1 MSYQVLARKWRP
13 QTFHE
18 LVGQSH
24 VKQALV
30 NALTQNRLHHA
41 YLFTGTRGVGKTTI
55 ARIFAKSLNC
65 DEGISANPCGQ
76 CSSCLDIEAGRYIDL
91 LEIDAA
97 SRTKVEDTR
106 EILDNVQ
113 YAPTRGRY
121 KVYLIDEVHML
132 SKHSFNALLKTLEE
146 PPEHVKFLLATTDPQ
161 KLPVT
166 ILSRCLQFN
175 LNALSQ
181 SDIKTQLE
189 HVLTQEQL
197 NYDNDAL
204 SIIAKAADG
213 SMRDALSL
221 TDQAI
226 AQTNG
231 DINNQAV
238 QTMLGLMDTH
248 YSQSLL
254 AALLA
259 QDGVALMSEVAN
271 VASRNPNYIALLDDL
286 IALTHL
292 TQLSQLVPE
301 AAALDETN
309 ADYIAHV
316 AQHTNPQQIQVYYQ
330 LLLNGKKDLQWA
342 PEPRLGFEMIM
353 LRLLAFESAGTQS
366 QQSEPV
372 SGAKP
377 VQSNAGRADALRD
390 ILNKNKS
397 AKKNSEEQPIQQ
409 LEQRSTQN
417 PIQKSSPVEEK
428 HTEQLSA
435 IEDNKKSVESNTQA
449 NNHEF
454 ESEVKNSPVTL
465 MQSGDSQ
472 HTANDNER
480 QVNKVTDEQAQRESE
495 DEAYMQHS
503 DVEQTLVAQFD
514 DVMSSAVDQGFNSV
528 NHSHNNAE
536 NNSEPSTPVIQQ
548 DQDSAANASIVEREA
563 QAQSAIARILRDRNI
578 SGAGT
583 LSSANKRDT
592 QSTNSNTS
600 TNKSNPVVSDTN
612 TGNRHTN
619 VNKVPSEN
627 STAATTFDNSN
638 ALANNNTGADG
649 FNASSN
655 GTKLDNTHIA
665 PSHSDNPPPWATDI
679 TGESEKKPELPLT
692 GSHTQTQEPIQQRP
706 ERKIDFR
713 EKHQTITE
721 NLAPEL
727 LEQIN
732 PQKVPEVAPQEPS
745 IPTPDDFQSPISE
758 IRFAHQQDE
767 WAYLIKRMGLGGRMR
782 QFALHSIF
790 TKQGNNLHIDVDE
803 SQKHLDT
810 PVLRQKLDAA
820 LSSIYEHN
828 VSLSINFAKGVIDSP
843 YLIQQK
849 IDVGRHQQAIDV
861 ITSDSNIVQFQQI
874 FSAEIDENSI
884 QAL

>member
-65 DEGISANPCGQ
+65 DKGISAEPCGQ
-76 CSSCLDIEAGRYIDL
+76 CSSCTDIEAGRYIDL

-113 YAPTRGRY
+113 YAPTRGRF

-181 SDIKTQLE
+181 SEIHDQLA
-189 HVLTQEQL
+189 HVLNQEQL
-197 NYDNDAL
+197 SFDDKSL
-204 SIIAKAADG
+204 SILAKAADG

-231 DINNQAV
+231 NINHQAV

-248 YSQSLL
+248 YSQTML
-254 AALLA
+254 AAVLCQDGDALLA
-259 QDGVALMSEVAN
+259 EVKA
-271 VASRNPNYIALLDDL
+271 VVSRNPNFVALLDDL

-292 TQLSQLVPE
+292 IQLVQLVPS

-309 ADYIAHV
+309 RDFIEQV
-316 AQHTNPQQIQVYYQ
+316 AQTTDAQQMQVYYQ

-342 PEPRLGFEMIM
+342 PDAKLGFEMIM
-353 LRLLAFESAGTQS
+353 LRLLAFQPTQFAQS
-366 QQSEPV
+366 QTPTNSQQQVKP
-372 SGAKP
+372 SGA
-377 VQSNAGRADALRD
+377 GALRD
-390 ILNKNKS
+390 ILKKS
-397 AKKNSEEQPIQQ
+397 SAQREQAASEQTSTAVNQAPLQPQPIKAEPTVTQSAAPQIDLKPEQKVDNTAEQSQQPIQSFDTSGSSDKQ
-409 LEQRSTQN
+409 SAASLYQQNSTDTPDMPATEYYDDYDAQMD
-417 PIQKSSPVEEK
+417 SS
-428 HTEQLSA
+428 LA
-435 IEDNKKSVESNTQA
+435 
-449 NNHEF
+449 
-454 ESEVKNSPVTL
+454 
-465 MQSGDSQ
+465 
-472 HTANDNER
+472 
-480 QVNKVTDEQAQRESE
+480 AQ
-495 DEAYMQHS
+495 Y
-503 DVEQTLVAQFD
+503 D
-514 DVMSSAVDQGFNSV
+514 DVMSSAYDQGFIANEPDV
-528 NHSHNNAE
+528 QPLPQAE
-536 NNSEPSTPVIQQ
+536 QTAPVQLQQ
-548 DQDSAANASIVEREA
+548 QQSL
-563 QAQSAIARILRDRNI
+563 AQSAIARILKDRNI
-578 SGAGT
+578 SGAGR
-583 LSSANKRDT
+583 LSGAASQTDIKPEPAESTVHEPTQHGSA
-592 QSTNSNTS
+592 STNFQSQQQTVAADV
-600 TNKSNPVVSDTN
+600 K
-612 TGNRHTN
+612 
-619 VNKVPSEN
+619 KPS
-627 STAATTFDNSN
+627 
-638 ALANNNTGADG
+638 
-649 FNASSN
+649 
-655 GTKLDNTHIA
+655 
-665 PSHSDNPPPWATDI
+665 PQP
-679 TGESEKKPELPLT
+679 TGESSHKVKKV
-692 GSHTQTQEPIQQRP
+692 
-706 ERKIDFR
+706 DFKA
-713 EKHQTITE
+713 KHQTITE

-732 PQKVPEVAPQEPS
+732 PQKAPEPVAEEPS
-745 IPTPDDFQSPISE
+745 IPVPDDFESPISS
-758 IRFAHQQDE
+758 IKFAHEQDE

-790 TKQGNNLHIDVDE
+790 TKNDRQLHIEVDS
-803 SQKHLDT
+803 SQRHLDSA
-810 PVLRQKLDAA
+810 VLRQKLNAA
-820 LSSIYEHN
+820 LSEIYGHN
-828 VSLSINFAKGVIDSP
+828 VELNIDFADGVIDSP

-849 IDVGRHQQAIDV
+849 IDAGRHQQAIDV
-861 ITSDSNIVQFQQI
+861 INSDENIVQFQQL
-874 FSAEIDENSI
+874 FSAIIDENSI

>member
-65 DEGISANPCGQ
+65 DKGISAEPCGQ
-76 CSSCLDIEAGRYIDL
+76 CSSCTDIEAGRYIDL

-181 SDIKTQLE
+181 SEIHDQLA
-189 HVLTQEQL
+189 HVLNQEQL
-197 NYDNDAL
+197 SFDDKSL
-204 SIIAKAADG
+204 SILAKAADG

-231 DINNQAV
+231 NINHQAV

-248 YSQSLL
+248 YSQTML
-254 AALLA
+254 AAVLCQDGDALLA
-259 QDGVALMSEVAN
+259 EVKA
-271 VASRNPNYIALLDDL
+271 VVSRNPNFVALLDDL

-292 TQLSQLVPE
+292 IQLVQLVPS

-309 ADYIAHV
+309 RDFIEQV
-316 AQHTNPQQIQVYYQ
+316 AQTTDAQQMQVYYQ

-342 PEPRLGFEMIM
+342 PDAKLGFEMIM
-353 LRLLAFESAGTQS
+353 LRLLAFQPTQFAQS
-366 QQSEPV
+366 QTPTNSQQQLKP
-372 SGAKP
+372 SGA
-377 VQSNAGRADALRD
+377 GALRD
-390 ILNKNKS
+390 ILK
-397 AKKNSEEQPIQQ
+397 
-409 LEQRSTQN
+409 
-417 PIQKSSPVEEK
+417 KSS
-428 HTEQLSA
+428 
-435 IEDNKKSVESNTQA
+435 
-449 NNHEF
+449 
-454 ESEVKNSPVTL
+454 
-465 MQSGDSQ
+465 
-472 HTANDNER
+472 
-480 QVNKVTDEQAQRESE
+480 AQREQAAS
-495 DEAYMQHS
+495 
-503 DVEQTLVAQFD
+503 EQTSTAVNQASLQPQPIKAEPTVAQAAAPQIDLKPEQQVDNTAEQSQQPSQSFDTSGSSDKQSAASLYQQNSTDTPDMPATEYYDDYDAQMDSSLAAQYD
-514 DVMSSAVDQGFNSV
+514 DVMSSAYDQGFIANEPDV
-528 NHSHNNAE
+528 QPLPQAE
-536 NNSEPSTPVIQQ
+536 QTAPVQLQQ
-548 DQDSAANASIVEREA
+548 QQSL
-563 QAQSAIARILRDRNI
+563 AQSAIARILKDRNI
-578 SGAGT
+578 SGAGL
-583 LSSANKRDT
+583 LSGAASQTDIKPEPAESTVHEPTQHGSA
-592 QSTNSNTS
+592 STNFQPQQQTVAADV
-600 TNKSNPVVSDTN
+600 K
-612 TGNRHTN
+612 
-619 VNKVPSEN
+619 KPS
-627 STAATTFDNSN
+627 
-638 ALANNNTGADG
+638 
-649 FNASSN
+649 
-655 GTKLDNTHIA
+655 
-665 PSHSDNPPPWATDI
+665 PQP
-679 TGESEKKPELPLT
+679 TGESSHKVKKV
-692 GSHTQTQEPIQQRP
+692 
-706 ERKIDFR
+706 DFKA
-713 EKHQTITE
+713 KHQTITE

-732 PQKVPEVAPQEPS
+732 PQKAPEPVAEEPS
-745 IPTPDDFQSPISE
+745 IPVPDDFESPISS
-758 IRFAHQQDE
+758 IKFAHEQDE

-790 TKQGNNLHIDVDE
+790 TKNDRQLHIEVDS
-803 SQKHLDT
+803 SQRHLDSA
-810 PVLRQKLDAA
+810 VLRQKLNAA
-820 LSSIYEHN
+820 LSEIYGHN
-828 VSLSINFAKGVIDSP
+828 VELNIDFADGVIDSP

-849 IDVGRHQQAIDV
+849 IDAGRHQQAIDV
-861 ITSDSNIVQFQQI
+861 INSDENIVQFQQL
-874 FSAEIDENSI
+874 FSAIIDENSI

>member
-181 SDIKTQLE
+181 SEIKTQLE

-197 NYDNDAL
+197 SFDTDAL
-204 SIIAKAADG
+204 SIISKAADG

-259 QDGVALMSEVAN
+259 QDGAALMDEIAQ
-271 VASRNPNYIALLDDL
+271 VASRNPNYVALLDDL

-292 TQLSQLVPE
+292 TQLTQLVPE
-301 AAALDETN
+301 AAGLDEKN
-309 ADYIAHV
+309 VDYIAHV
-316 AQHTNPQQIQVYYQ
+316 AQHTSPQQIQIYYQ

-353 LRLLAFESAGTQS
+353 LRLLAFKPTDA
-366 QQSEPV
+366 QQTVHTVNEEP
-372 SGAKP
+372 APNK
-377 VQSNAGRADALRD
+377 QGRANALRD
-390 ILNKNKS
+390 ILNKNKTS
-397 AKKNSEEQPIQQ
+397 QNTVASQSSVPVNNTKPVSNTEQPKSLEIEPLPNVAAQTSNNDVVQSNNEPVQVAVEQPVQQ
-409 LEQRSTQN
+409 SENALKQQASANEQPQTNVVSD
-417 PIQKSSPVEEK
+417 
-428 HTEQLSA
+428 A
-435 IEDNKKSVESNTQA
+435 
-449 NNHEF
+449 
-454 ESEVKNSPVTL
+454 
-465 MQSGDSQ
+465 
-472 HTANDNER
+472 
-480 QVNKVTDEQAQRESE
+480 QAQRQSE
-495 DEAYMQHS
+495 DKAYMQHS
-503 DVEQTLVAQFD
+503 DAEQTLASQFD
-514 DVMSSAVDQGFNSV
+514 DIMSSAVDQGFKP
-528 NHSHNNAE
+528 APTA
-536 NNSEPSTPVIQQ
+536 NSESSPEPLTNHNASTPIAEQ
-548 DQDSAANASIVEREA
+548 EA

-578 SGAGT
+578 SGAGR
-583 LSSANKRDT
+583 LSGKSTSTSANNVAVQPSQAPAKKPEQHPRMPKAQSVHQGSADT
-592 QSTNSNTS
+592 SSSELNSPSSTGSG
-600 TNKSNPVVSDTN
+600 D
-612 TGNRHTN
+612 
-619 VNKVPSEN
+619 
-627 STAATTFDNSN
+627 
-638 ALANNNTGADG
+638 
-649 FNASSN
+649 
-655 GTKLDNTHIA
+655 I
-665 PSHSDNPPPWATDI
+665 PPWATDSE
-679 TGESEKKPELPLT
+679 GESEKKHELPVT
-692 GSHTQTQEPIQQRP
+692 GGQTQAHNHSNIKPAS
-706 ERKIDFR
+706 KIDFKA
-713 EKHQTITE
+713 KHQTITE

-732 PQKVPEVAPQEPS
+732 PQKAPEIVPEEVS
-745 IPTPDDFQSPISE
+745 IPAPDDFQSPISE

-790 TKQGNNLHIDVDE
+790 TKQGNSLHIDVDE

-810 PVLRQKLDAA
+810 PMLRQRLDAA

-849 IDVGRHQQAIDV
+849 IDAGRHQQAIDV
-861 ITSDSNIVQFQQI
+861 ITSDENIVQFQQV

>member
-65 DEGISANPCGQ
+65 DKGISAEPCGQ
-76 CSSCLDIEAGRYIDL
+76 CSSCTDIEAGRYIDL

-181 SDIKTQLE
+181 SEIHDQLA
-189 HVLTQEQL
+189 HVLNQEQL
-197 NYDNDAL
+197 SFDDKSL
-204 SIIAKAADG
+204 SILAKAADG

-231 DINNQAV
+231 NINHQAV
-238 QTMLGLMDTH
+238 QTMLGLMDTQ
-248 YSQSLL
+248 YSQTML
-254 AALLA
+254 AALLC
-259 QDGVALMSEVAN
+259 QDGDALLQEVKA
-271 VASRNPNYIALLDDL
+271 VVSRNPNFVALLDDL

-292 TQLSQLVPE
+292 IQLVQLVPN
-301 AAALDETN
+301 AAALDDTN
-309 ADYIAHV
+309 RDFIEQV
-316 AQHTNPQQIQVYYQ
+316 AQTTDAQQMQVYYQ

-342 PEPRLGFEMIM
+342 PDAKLGFEMIM
-353 LRLLAFESAGTQS
+353 LRLLAFQPTQFAQS
-366 QQSEPV
+366 QTPTNTQQQVKP
-372 SGAKP
+372 SGA
-377 VQSNAGRADALRD
+377 GALRD
-390 ILNKNKS
+390 ILKKS
-397 AKKNSEEQPIQQ
+397 TAQREQAASEQAPVAHSSQATAVPSEPQPTQAEPIQAEPNQAAKAETAHSHQPAQQVEATAEEQPDAGQQ
-409 LEQRSTQN
+409 PQQSVETAMVAEVQPAPQQQEQSHSEQV
-417 PIQKSSPVEEK
+417 PAAEYSSPEY
-428 HTEQLSA
+428 S
-435 IEDNKKSVESNTQA
+435 
-449 NNHEF
+449 
-454 ESEVKNSPVTL
+454 
-465 MQSGDSQ
+465 SQ
-472 HTANDNER
+472 DYMDDHD
-480 QVNKVTDEQAQRESE
+480 AQMDPSL
-495 DEAYMQHS
+495 A
-503 DVEQTLVAQFD
+503 AQYD
-514 DVMSSAVDQGFNSV
+514 DVMNSAYDQGFTANEAS
-528 NHSHNNAE
+528 A
-536 NNSEPSTPVIQQ
+536 PQQ
-548 DQDSAANASIVEREA
+548 QQTAPAQLQQQQS
-563 QAQSAIARILRDRNI
+563 QAQSAIARILQDRNI
-578 SGAGT
+578 SGAGR
-583 LSSANKRDT
+583 LSGAATQTNAKAEPQPDAKPKAEPPAQ
-592 QSTNSNTS
+592 QST
-600 TNKSNPVVSDTN
+600 
-612 TGNRHTN
+612 
-619 VNKVPSEN
+619 
-627 STAATTFDNSN
+627 ATTNIQSQQQ
-638 ALANNNTGADG
+638 AMAAEV
-649 FNASSN
+649 
-655 GTKLDNTHIA
+655 KKPI
-665 PSHSDNPPPWATDI
+665 PQQ
-679 TGESEKKPELPLT
+679 TGESSSKVKKV
-692 GSHTQTQEPIQQRP
+692 
-706 ERKIDFR
+706 DFR

-732 PQKVPEVAPQEPS
+732 PQKAPEPVVEEAS
-745 IPTPDDFQSPISE
+745 IPIPDDFESPISS
-758 IRFAHQQDE
+758 IKFAHEQDE

-790 TKQGNNLHIDVDE
+790 TKQNNQLHIEVDS
-803 SQKHLDT
+803 SQRHLDSA
-810 PVLRQKLDAA
+810 VLRQKLNAA
-820 LSSIYEHN
+820 LSEIYGHN
-828 VSLSINFAKGVIDSP
+828 VELSIEFADGVIDSP

-849 IDVGRHQQAIDV
+849 IDAGRHQQAIDV
-861 ITSDSNIVQFQQI
+861 INSDENIVQFQQL
-874 FSAEIDENSI
+874 FSAIIDENSI

>member
-65 DEGISANPCGQ
+65 DEGISSEPCGQ
-76 CSSCLDIEAGRYIDL
+76 CSSCKDIESGRYIDL

-181 SDIKTQLE
+181 SEILQQLE
-189 HVLTQEQL
+189 YVLGEEQL
-197 NYDNDAL
+197 SFETQAL
-204 SIIAKAADG
+204 QIIAKAADG

-231 DINNQAV
+231 NIQHQSV
-238 QTMLGLMDTH
+238 QNMLGLMDNH
-248 YSQSLL
+248 YSQHLL

-259 QDGVALMSEVAN
+259 QDGALLMTQIEQI
-271 VASRNPNYIALLDDL
+271 ASQNPQYNALLDDL
-286 IALTHL
+286 IGLTHL
-292 TQLSQLVPE
+292 IQLTQLVPD
-301 AAALDETN
+301 AAKLDEHN
-309 ADYIAHV
+309 AEFIQQV
-316 AQHTNPQQIQVYYQ
+316 AQASDSQQTQIYYQ

-353 LRLLAFESAGTQS
+353 LRLLAFEPAGMTSTQAPPS
-366 QQSEPV
+366 TTQPIQN
-372 SGAKP
+372 K
-377 VQSNAGRADALRD
+377 AGRASALRD
-390 ILNKNKS
+390 IINKNKAVQQSPSVDTNSDVQSLSRDINS
-397 AKKNSEEQPIQQ
+397 ADQMQS
-409 LEQRSTQN
+409 
-417 PIQKSSPVEEK
+417 
-428 HTEQLSA
+428 
-435 IEDNKKSVESNTQA
+435 DNKTTADNQVEQHSNNEQGVEHASAVKKVDAAEASPNT
-449 NNHEF
+449 
-454 ESEVKNSPVTL
+454 EVTHSDEHVQP
-465 MQSGDSQ
+465 QSQD
-472 HTANDNER
+472 D
-480 QVNKVTDEQAQRESE
+480 
-495 DEAYMQHS
+495 AYQQHS
-503 DVEQTLVAQFD
+503 DAEQTLASQFD
-514 DVMSSAVDQGFNSV
+514 DIMSSAVDQGFNEHTHTTHVEPDV
-528 NHSHNNAE
+528 NSQ
-536 NNSEPSTPVIQQ
+536 NSEPHTSIAQQ
-548 DQDSAANASIVEREA
+548 ES

-578 SGAGT
+578 SGAGK
-583 LSSANKRDT
+583 LSGANIKSTQTTEQPVTHAAQNSSKPEPQAPLAESQPQQAAQRQSATID
-592 QSTNSNTS
+592 
-600 TNKSNPVVSDTN
+600 
-612 TGNRHTN
+612 
-619 VNKVPSEN
+619 
-627 STAATTFDNSN
+627 A
-638 ALANNNTGADG
+638 
-649 FNASSN
+649 
-655 GTKLDNTHIA
+655 
-665 PSHSDNPPPWATDI
+665 PPWSNDDPGQTV
-679 TGESEKKPELPLT
+679 KKPALPET
-692 GSHTQTQEPIQQRP
+692 GSQTRSNNQVVT
-706 ERKIDFR
+706 KKVDFK

-732 PQKVPEVAPQEPS
+732 PQKKPEVVTQEPS
-745 IPTPDDFQSPISE
+745 IPVPDDFQSPISE

-810 PVLRQKLDAA
+810 PMLRQKLDAA

-828 VSLSINFAKGVIDSP
+828 VTLSINFAQGVIDSP

-861 ITSDSNIVQFQQI
+861 ITSDENIVQFQQL
-874 FSAEIDENSI
+874 FSAIIDENSI

>member
-65 DEGISANPCGQ
+65 DKGISAEPCGQ
-76 CSSCLDIEAGRYIDL
+76 CSSCTDIEAGRYIDL

-181 SDIKTQLE
+181 SEIHDQLA
-189 HVLTQEQL
+189 HVLNQEQL
-197 NYDNDAL
+197 SFDDKSL
-204 SIIAKAADG
+204 SILAKAADG

-231 DINNQAV
+231 NINHQAV
-238 QTMLGLMDTH
+238 QTMLGLMDTQ
-248 YSQSLL
+248 YSQTML
-254 AALLA
+254 AALLC
-259 QDGVALMSEVAN
+259 QDGDALLQEVKA
-271 VASRNPNYIALLDDL
+271 VVSRNPNYVALLDDL

-292 TQLSQLVPE
+292 IQLVQLVPS
-301 AAALDETN
+301 AAALDDTN
-309 ADYIAHV
+309 RDFIEQV
-316 AQHTNPQQIQVYYQ
+316 AQTTDAQQMQVYYQ

-342 PEPRLGFEMIM
+342 PDAKLGFEMIM
-353 LRLLAFESAGTQS
+353 LRLLAFQPTQFAQS
-366 QQSEPV
+366 QTPTNTQQQVKP
-372 SGAKP
+372 SGA
-377 VQSNAGRADALRD
+377 GALRD
-390 ILNKNKS
+390 IL
-397 AKKNSEEQPIQQ
+397 
-409 LEQRSTQN
+409 
-417 PIQKSSPVEEK
+417 
-428 HTEQLSA
+428 
-435 IEDNKKSVESNTQA
+435 KKST
-449 NNHEF
+449 
-454 ESEVKNSPVTL
+454 
-465 MQSGDSQ
+465 
-472 HTANDNER
+472 
-480 QVNKVTDEQAQRESE
+480 AQREQAASE
-495 DEAYMQHS
+495 QAPVAHSSAQTTAVPSEPQPTQAEPIQAEPNQAAKAETAHSHEPAQQVEATA
-503 DVEQTLVAQFD
+503 VEQPDAGQQPQQSVETAMVAEVQPAPQQQEQSHSEQVPAAEYSSPEYSSQDYMDDNDAQMDSSLAAQYD
-514 DVMSSAVDQGFNSV
+514 DVMNSAYDQGFTANEAS
-528 NHSHNNAE
+528 A
-536 NNSEPSTPVIQQ
+536 PQQ
-548 DQDSAANASIVEREA
+548 QQTAPAQLQQQQS
-563 QAQSAIARILRDRNI
+563 QAQSAIARILQDRNI
-578 SGAGT
+578 SGAGR
-583 LSSANKRDT
+583 LSGAATQTNAKAEPQPEAKPKAEPPAQ
-592 QSTNSNTS
+592 QST
-600 TNKSNPVVSDTN
+600 
-612 TGNRHTN
+612 
-619 VNKVPSEN
+619 
-627 STAATTFDNSN
+627 ATTNIQPQQQ
-638 ALANNNTGADG
+638 AMAAEV
-649 FNASSN
+649 
-655 GTKLDNTHIA
+655 KKPI
-665 PSHSDNPPPWATDI
+665 PQQ
-679 TGESEKKPELPLT
+679 TGESSSKVKKV
-692 GSHTQTQEPIQQRP
+692 
-706 ERKIDFR
+706 DFR

-732 PQKVPEVAPQEPS
+732 PQKAPEPVVEEAS
-745 IPTPDDFQSPISE
+745 IPIPDDFESPISS
-758 IRFAHQQDE
+758 IKFAHEQDE

-790 TKQGNNLHIDVDE
+790 TKQNNQLHIEVDS
-803 SQKHLDT
+803 SQRHLDSA
-810 PVLRQKLDAA
+810 VLRQKLNAA
-820 LSSIYEHN
+820 LSEIYGHN
-828 VSLSINFAKGVIDSP
+828 VELSIEFADGVIDSP

-849 IDVGRHQQAIDV
+849 IDAGRHQQAIDV
-861 ITSDSNIVQFQQI
+861 INNDENIVQFQQL
-874 FSAEIDENSI
+874 FSAIIDENSI

>member
-65 DEGISANPCGQ
+65 DKGISAEPCGQ
-76 CSSCLDIEAGRYIDL
+76 CSSCTDIEAGRYIDL

-181 SDIKTQLE
+181 SEIHDQLA
-189 HVLTQEQL
+189 HVLNQEQL
-197 NYDNDAL
+197 SFDDKSL
-204 SIIAKAADG
+204 SILAKAADG

-231 DINNQAV
+231 NINHQAV

-248 YSQSLL
+248 YSQTML
-254 AALLA
+254 AAVLCQDGDALLA
-259 QDGVALMSEVAN
+259 EVKA
-271 VASRNPNYIALLDDL
+271 VVSRNPNFVALLDDL

-292 TQLSQLVPE
+292 IQLVQLVPS

-309 ADYIAHV
+309 RDFIEQV
-316 AQHTNPQQIQVYYQ
+316 AQTTDAQQMQVYYQ

-342 PEPRLGFEMIM
+342 PDAKLGFEMIM
-353 LRLLAFESAGTQS
+353 LRLLAFQPTQFAQS
-366 QQSEPV
+366 QTPTNSQQQVKP
-372 SGAKP
+372 SGA
-377 VQSNAGRADALRD
+377 GALRD
-390 ILNKNKS
+390 ILK
-397 AKKNSEEQPIQQ
+397 
-409 LEQRSTQN
+409 
-417 PIQKSSPVEEK
+417 KSS
-428 HTEQLSA
+428 
-435 IEDNKKSVESNTQA
+435 
-449 NNHEF
+449 
-454 ESEVKNSPVTL
+454 
-465 MQSGDSQ
+465 
-472 HTANDNER
+472 
-480 QVNKVTDEQAQRESE
+480 AQREQAAS
-495 DEAYMQHS
+495 
-503 DVEQTLVAQFD
+503 EQTSTAVNQAPLQPQPIKAEPTVTQSAAPQIDLKPEQKVDNTAEQSQQPSQSFDTTGSFDKQSAASLYQQNSTDTPDMPATEYYDDYDAQMDSSLAAQYD
-514 DVMSSAVDQGFNSV
+514 DVMSSAYDQGFIANEPDV
-528 NHSHNNAE
+528 QPLPQAE
-536 NNSEPSTPVIQQ
+536 QTAPVQLQQ
-548 DQDSAANASIVEREA
+548 QQSL
-563 QAQSAIARILRDRNI
+563 AQSAIARILKDRNI
-578 SGAGT
+578 SGAGR
-583 LSSANKRDT
+583 LSGAASQTDIKPEPAESTVHEPTQHGSA
-592 QSTNSNTS
+592 STNFQPQQQT
-600 TNKSNPVVSDTN
+600 VVAD
-612 TGNRHTN
+612 
-619 VNKVPSEN
+619 VKKPS
-627 STAATTFDNSN
+627 
-638 ALANNNTGADG
+638 
-649 FNASSN
+649 
-655 GTKLDNTHIA
+655 
-665 PSHSDNPPPWATDI
+665 PQP
-679 TGESEKKPELPLT
+679 TGESSHKVKKV
-692 GSHTQTQEPIQQRP
+692 
-706 ERKIDFR
+706 DFKA
-713 EKHQTITE
+713 KHQTITE

-732 PQKVPEVAPQEPS
+732 PQKAPEPVAEEPS
-745 IPTPDDFQSPISE
+745 IPVPDDFESPISS
-758 IRFAHQQDE
+758 IKFAHEQDE

-790 TKQGNNLHIDVDE
+790 TKNDRQLHIEVDS
-803 SQKHLDT
+803 SQRHLDSA
-810 PVLRQKLDAA
+810 VLRQKLNAA
-820 LSSIYEHN
+820 LSEIYGHN
-828 VSLSINFAKGVIDSP
+828 VELNIDFADGVIDSP

-849 IDVGRHQQAIDV
+849 IDAGRHQQAIDV
-861 ITSDSNIVQFQQI
+861 INSDENIVQFQQL
-874 FSAEIDENSI
+874 FSAIIDENSI

>member
-24 VKQALV
+24 VKQALI

-65 DEGISANPCGQ
+65 DEGISAQPCGK
-76 CSSCLDIEAGRYIDL
+76 CSSCVDIETCRYIDL

-181 SDIKTQLE
+181 PEILQQLE
-189 HVLTQEQL
+189 YVLGEEKLRFETQ
-197 NYDNDAL
+197 AL
-204 SIIAKAADG
+204 QIIAKAADG

-231 DINNQAV
+231 DIQHQAV
-238 QTMLGLMDTH
+238 QAMLGLIDNH
-248 YSQSLL
+248 YSQHLL
-254 AALLA
+254 VALLA
-259 QDGVALMSEVAN
+259 QDGPALMAQIEQVATQ
-271 VASRNPNYIALLDDL
+271 NPNYIALLDDL
-286 IALTHL
+286 IGLTHL
-292 TQLSQLVPE
+292 TQLTQLVPD
-301 AAALDETN
+301 AAKLDDYNREFISEVALSCDL
-309 ADYIAHV
+309 
-316 AQHTNPQQIQVYYQ
+316 QQMQVYYQ

-353 LRLLAFESAGTQS
+353 LRLLAFQPIDNQVLASTTTTAKSAEQ
-366 QQSEPV
+366 
-372 SGAKP
+372 KRDR
-377 VQSNAGRADALRD
+377 AGSLRD
-390 ILNKNKS
+390 ILNKNKQVSS
-397 AKKNSEEQPIQQ
+397 AHIDNQATLSTTSATEEDKTVDNTVSPEAVQQAQFSTVNNEPTQAAAAASQTSDSNATADDSDSELEQQ
-409 LEQRSTQN
+409 L
-417 PIQKSSPVEEK
+417 
-428 HTEQLSA
+428 A
-435 IEDNKKSVESNTQA
+435 
-449 NNHEF
+449 
-454 ESEVKNSPVTL
+454 
-465 MQSGDSQ
+465 SQ
-472 HTANDNER
+472 
-480 QVNKVTDEQAQRESE
+480 
-495 DEAYMQHS
+495 Y
-503 DVEQTLVAQFD
+503 D
-514 DVMSSAVDQGFNSV
+514 DVMSNAAEQGF
-528 NHSHNNAE
+528 HADNAHYAE
-536 NNSEPSTPVIQQ
+536 HYGNEQQ
-548 DQDSAANASIVEREA
+548 PDVEQSSAALQSASLPEYSPTTDVGQKEA

-583 LSSANKRDT
+583 LSGGKLST
-592 QSTNSNTS
+592 QSQM
-600 TNKSNPVVSDTN
+600 
-612 TGNRHTN
+612 
-619 VNKVPSEN
+619 N
-627 STAATTFDNSN
+627 STAEVESN
-638 ALANNNTGADG
+638 L
-649 FNASSN
+649 SV
-655 GTKLDNTHIA
+655 KK
-665 PSHSDNPPPWATDI
+665 PQPQI
-679 TGESEKKPELPLT
+679 TGTPSPSQAEVGSYTPKSVPTKVLKP
-692 GSHTQTQEPIQQRP
+692 
-706 ERKIDFR
+706 DFK
-713 EKHQTITE
+713 EKHQTIVE

-732 PQKVPEVAPQEPS
+732 PQKVVTEAEPEINIQV
-745 IPTPDDFQSPISE
+745 PDDFQSPISD

-782 QFALHSIF
+782 QFALHSIYS
-790 TKQGNNLHIDVDE
+790 KQQQQLHLEVDE

-810 PVLRQKLDAA
+810 PMLRQKLSAA
-820 LSSIYEHN
+820 LASIYEHN
-828 VSLSINFAKGVIDSP
+828 VDLTINFAAGVIDSP

-849 IDVGRHQQAIDV
+849 IDAGRHQQAIDV
-861 ITSDSNIVQFQQI
+861 INSDENIVQLQQL
-874 FSAEIDENSI
+874 FSAIIDENSI

>member
-181 SDIKTQLE
+181 SEIKTQLE

-197 NYDNDAL
+197 SFDTDAL
-204 SIIAKAADG
+204 SIISKAADG

-259 QDGVALMSEVAN
+259 QDGAALMDEIAQ
-271 VASRNPNYIALLDDL
+271 VASRNPNYVALLDDL

-292 TQLSQLVPE
+292 TQLTQLVPE
-301 AAALDETN
+301 AAGLDEKN
-309 ADYIAHV
+309 VDYIAHV
-316 AQHTNPQQIQVYYQ
+316 AQHTSPQQIQIYYQ

-353 LRLLAFESAGTQS
+353 LRLLAFKPTDA
-366 QQSEPV
+366 QQTVHTVNEEP
-372 SGAKP
+372 APNK
-377 VQSNAGRADALRD
+377 QGRANALRD
-390 ILNKNKS
+390 ILNKNKTS
-397 AKKNSEEQPIQQ
+397 QNTVASQSSVPVNNTKPVSNTEQPKSLEIEPLPNVAAQTLNNDVVQSNNEPAQVAVEQPVQQ
-409 LEQRSTQN
+409 SENAFEQQASAN
-417 PIQKSSPVEEK
+417 
-428 HTEQLSA
+428 EQPQTNVVSDA
-435 IEDNKKSVESNTQA
+435 
-449 NNHEF
+449 
-454 ESEVKNSPVTL
+454 
-465 MQSGDSQ
+465 
-472 HTANDNER
+472 
-480 QVNKVTDEQAQRESE
+480 QAQRQSE

-503 DVEQTLVAQFD
+503 DAEQTLASQFD
-514 DVMSSAVDQGFNSV
+514 DIMSSAVDQGFKP
-528 NHSHNNAE
+528 APTA
-536 NNSEPSTPVIQQ
+536 NSESSPEPLTNHNASTPIAEQ
-548 DQDSAANASIVEREA
+548 EA

-578 SGAGT
+578 SGAGR
-583 LSSANKRDT
+583 LSGKSTSTSANNVAVQPSQAPAKKPEQHPRMPKAQSVHQGSADT
-592 QSTNSNTS
+592 SASELNS
-600 TNKSNPVVSDTN
+600 
-612 TGNRHTN
+612 
-619 VNKVPSEN
+619 PS
-627 STAATTFDNSN
+627 
-638 ALANNNTGADG
+638 G
-649 FNASSN
+649 NAS
-655 GTKLDNTHIA
+655 GDI
-665 PSHSDNPPPWATDI
+665 PPWATDSE
-679 TGESEKKPELPLT
+679 GESEKKHELPVT
-692 GSHTQTQEPIQQRP
+692 GGQTQAHNHSNIKPAS
-706 ERKIDFR
+706 KIDFKA
-713 EKHQTITE
+713 KHQTITE

-732 PQKVPEVAPQEPS
+732 PQKAPEIVPEEVS
-745 IPTPDDFQSPISE
+745 IPAPDDFQSPISE

-790 TKQGNNLHIDVDE
+790 TKQGNSLHIDVDE

-810 PVLRQKLDAA
+810 PMLRQRLDAA

-849 IDVGRHQQAIDV
+849 IDAGRHQQAIDV
-861 ITSDSNIVQFQQI
+861 ITSDENIVQFQQV

>member
-65 DEGISANPCGQ
+65 DKGISAEPCGQ
-76 CSSCLDIEAGRYIDL
+76 CSSCTDIEAGRYIDL

-181 SDIKTQLE
+181 SEIHDQLA
-189 HVLTQEQL
+189 HVLNQEQL
-197 NYDNDAL
+197 SFDDKSL
-204 SIIAKAADG
+204 SILAKAADG

-231 DINNQAV
+231 NINHQAV
-238 QTMLGLMDTH
+238 QTMLGLMDTQ
-248 YSQSLL
+248 YSQTML
-254 AALLA
+254 AALLC
-259 QDGVALMSEVAN
+259 QDGDALLQEVKA
-271 VASRNPNYIALLDDL
+271 VVSRNPNFVALLDDL

-292 TQLSQLVPE
+292 IQLVQLVPS
-301 AAALDETN
+301 AAALDDTN
-309 ADYIAHV
+309 RDFIEQV
-316 AQHTNPQQIQVYYQ
+316 AQTTDAQQMQVYYQ

-342 PEPRLGFEMIM
+342 PDAKLGFEMIM
-353 LRLLAFESAGTQS
+353 LRLLAFQPTQFAQS
-366 QQSEPV
+366 QTPTNTQQQVKP
-372 SGAKP
+372 SGA
-377 VQSNAGRADALRD
+377 GALRD
-390 ILNKNKS
+390 IL
-397 AKKNSEEQPIQQ
+397 
-409 LEQRSTQN
+409 
-417 PIQKSSPVEEK
+417 
-428 HTEQLSA
+428 
-435 IEDNKKSVESNTQA
+435 KKST
-449 NNHEF
+449 
-454 ESEVKNSPVTL
+454 
-465 MQSGDSQ
+465 
-472 HTANDNER
+472 
-480 QVNKVTDEQAQRESE
+480 AQREQAASE
-495 DEAYMQHS
+495 QAPVAHSSAETTAVPSEPQPTQAEPIQAAKAETAHSHEPAQQVEATV
-503 DVEQTLVAQFD
+503 VEQPDAGQQPQQSVETAMAAEVQPAPQQQEPSHSEQVPAAEYSSPEYSSQDYMDDNDAQMDSSLAAQYD
-514 DVMSSAVDQGFNSV
+514 DVMNSAYDQGFTANEAS
-528 NHSHNNAE
+528 A
-536 NNSEPSTPVIQQ
+536 PQQ
-548 DQDSAANASIVEREA
+548 QQTAPAQLQQQQS
-563 QAQSAIARILRDRNI
+563 QAQSAIARILQDRNI
-578 SGAGT
+578 SGAGR
-583 LSSANKRDT
+583 LSGAAT
-592 QSTNSNTS
+592 QTNA
-600 TNKSNPVVSDTN
+600 KAEPQPEA
-612 TGNRHTN
+612 
-619 VNKVPSEN
+619 KPKAEPPAQQ
-627 STAATTFDNSN
+627 STAATNIQPQQQ
-638 ALANNNTGADG
+638 AMAAEV
-649 FNASSN
+649 
-655 GTKLDNTHIA
+655 KKPI
-665 PSHSDNPPPWATDI
+665 PQQ
-679 TGESEKKPELPLT
+679 TGESSSKVKKV
-692 GSHTQTQEPIQQRP
+692 
-706 ERKIDFR
+706 DFR

-732 PQKVPEVAPQEPS
+732 PQKAPEPVVEEAS
-745 IPTPDDFQSPISE
+745 IPIPDDFESPISS
-758 IRFAHQQDE
+758 IKFAHEQDE

-790 TKQGNNLHIDVDE
+790 TKQNNQLHIEVDS
-803 SQKHLDT
+803 SQRHLDSA
-810 PVLRQKLDAA
+810 VLRQKLNAA
-820 LSSIYEHN
+820 LSEIYGHN
-828 VSLSINFAKGVIDSP
+828 VELSIEFADGVIDSP

-849 IDVGRHQQAIDV
+849 IDAGRHQQAIDV
-861 ITSDSNIVQFQQI
+861 INSDENIVQFQQL
-874 FSAEIDENSI
+874 FSAIIDENSI

>member
-65 DEGISANPCGQ
+65 DKGISAEPCGQ
-76 CSSCLDIEAGRYIDL
+76 CSSCTDIEAGRYIDL

-181 SDIKTQLE
+181 SEIHDQLA
-189 HVLTQEQL
+189 HVLNQEQL
-197 NYDNDAL
+197 SFDDKSL
-204 SIIAKAADG
+204 SILAKAADG

-231 DINNQAV
+231 NINHQAV
-238 QTMLGLMDTH
+238 QTMLGLMDTQ
-248 YSQSLL
+248 YSQTML
-254 AALLA
+254 AALLC
-259 QDGVALMSEVAN
+259 QDGDALLQEVKA
-271 VASRNPNYIALLDDL
+271 VVSRNPNFVALLDDL

-292 TQLSQLVPE
+292 IQLVQLVPS
-301 AAALDETN
+301 AAALDDTN
-309 ADYIAHV
+309 RDFIEQV
-316 AQHTNPQQIQVYYQ
+316 AQTTDAQQMQVYYQ

-342 PEPRLGFEMIM
+342 PDAKLGFEMIM
-353 LRLLAFESAGTQS
+353 LRLLAFQPTQFAQS
-366 QQSEPV
+366 QTPTNTQQQVKP
-372 SGAKP
+372 SGA
-377 VQSNAGRADALRD
+377 GALRD
-390 ILNKNKS
+390 IL
-397 AKKNSEEQPIQQ
+397 
-409 LEQRSTQN
+409 
-417 PIQKSSPVEEK
+417 
-428 HTEQLSA
+428 
-435 IEDNKKSVESNTQA
+435 KKST
-449 NNHEF
+449 
-454 ESEVKNSPVTL
+454 
-465 MQSGDSQ
+465 
-472 HTANDNER
+472 
-480 QVNKVTDEQAQRESE
+480 AQREQAASE
-495 DEAYMQHS
+495 QAPVAHS
-503 DVEQTLVAQFD
+503 SAQTTAVSSEPQPTRAEPIQAEPIQAAKAETAHSHQPDQQVDATAVEQPDAGQQPQQSVETAMAAEVQPAPQQQEPSHSEQVPAAEYSSLEYSSQDYMDDNDAQMDSSLAAQYD
-514 DVMSSAVDQGFNSV
+514 DVMNSAYDQGFTANEAS
-528 NHSHNNAE
+528 A
-536 NNSEPSTPVIQQ
+536 PQQ
-548 DQDSAANASIVEREA
+548 QQTAPAQLQQQQS
-563 QAQSAIARILRDRNI
+563 QAQSAIARILQDRNI
-578 SGAGT
+578 SGAGR
-583 LSSANKRDT
+583 LSGAAT
-592 QSTNSNTS
+592 QTNA
-600 TNKSNPVVSDTN
+600 KAEPQPEA
-612 TGNRHTN
+612 
-619 VNKVPSEN
+619 KPKAEPPAQQ
-627 STAATTFDNSN
+627 STAASN
-638 ALANNNTGADG
+638 IQPQQQAMAAEVKKPIPQQ
-649 FNASSN
+649 A
-655 GTKLDNTHIA
+655 
-665 PSHSDNPPPWATDI
+665 
-679 TGESEKKPELPLT
+679 GESSSKVKKV
-692 GSHTQTQEPIQQRP
+692 
-706 ERKIDFR
+706 DFR

-732 PQKVPEVAPQEPS
+732 PQKAPEPVVEEAS
-745 IPTPDDFQSPISE
+745 IPIPDDFESPISS
-758 IRFAHQQDE
+758 IKFAHEQDE

-790 TKQGNNLHIDVDE
+790 TKQNNQLHIEVDS
-803 SQKHLDT
+803 SQRHLDSA
-810 PVLRQKLDAA
+810 VLRQKLNAA
-820 LSSIYEHN
+820 LSEIYGHN
-828 VSLSINFAKGVIDSP
+828 VELSIEFADGVIDSP

-849 IDVGRHQQAIDV
+849 IDAGRHQQAIDV
-861 ITSDSNIVQFQQI
+861 INSDENIVQFQQL
-874 FSAEIDENSI
+874 FSAIIDENSI

>member
-65 DEGISANPCGQ
+65 DEGISASPCGQ
-76 CSSCLDIEAGRYIDL
+76 CSSCTDIEAGRYIDL

-181 SDIKTQLE
+181 SEIKTQLQ

-197 NYDNDAL
+197 RFDNDAL
-204 SIIAKAADG
+204 SVIAKAADG

-238 QTMLGLMDTH
+238 QAMLGLMDTH

-254 AALLA
+254 AALLS
-259 QDGVALMSEVAN
+259 QDGAALMSEIAN
-271 VASRNPNYIALLDDL
+271 VASKNPNYIALLDDL
-286 IALTHL
+286 ISLTHL
-292 TQLSQLVPE
+292 TQLTQLVPQ
-301 AAALDETN
+301 AAGLDESN
-309 ADYIAHV
+309 ADYIKHV
-316 AQHTNPQQIQVYYQ
+316 AEHTSAQQVQVYYQ

-342 PEPRLGFEMIM
+342 PEPRLGFEMIL
-353 LRLLAFESAGTQS
+353 LRLLAFQPAGNENQQDEISTPQLPARNTES
-366 QQSEPV
+366 
-372 SGAKP
+372 
-377 VQSNAGRADALRD
+377 RANALRD
-390 ILNKNKS
+390 ILSKNK
-397 AKKNSEEQPIQQ
+397 P
-409 LEQRSTQN
+409 
-417 PIQKSSPVEEK
+417 
-428 HTEQLSA
+428 
-435 IEDNKKSVESNTQA
+435 ESN
-449 NNHEF
+449 NNAAKHSDISAVQQPAEKSIISAEQHEQ
-454 ESEVKNSPVTL
+454 VTPTATDTPL
-465 MQSGDSQ
+465 DSAHVEHLQ
-472 HTANDNER
+472 VENEEA
-480 QVNKVTDEQAQRESE
+480 QTETSQNTPAKQISDEQAQRNSE
-495 DEAYMQHS
+495 NEAYMQHN
-503 DVEQTLVAQFD
+503 DVEQTLAAQFD
-514 DVMSSAVDQGFNSV
+514 DVMSSALDQGFNPQTQST
-528 NHSHNNAE
+528 SQQAE
-536 NNSEPSTPVIQQ
+536 SPSAPVSL
-548 DQDSAANASIVEREA
+548 DAASLHDKES

-578 SGAGT
+578 SGSGR
-583 LSSANKRDT
+583 LSGNNIAQPPVSEKPEADNNEQSNRLVGSPIVEQSESTNTDIHT
-592 QSTNSNTS
+592 HSENTEHPQAASVQST
-600 TNKSNPVVSDTN
+600 
-612 TGNRHTN
+612 
-619 VNKVPSEN
+619 
-627 STAATTFDNSN
+627 
-638 ALANNNTGADG
+638 
-649 FNASSN
+649 
-655 GTKLDNTHIA
+655 
-665 PSHSDNPPPWATDI
+665 NPPPWDDYN
-679 TGESEKKPELPLT
+679 TGEHEKKSELPVS
-692 GSHTQTQEPIQQRP
+692 GSQAKRP
-706 ERKIDFR
+706 SVVATKAQKVDFKA
-713 EKHQTITE
+713 KHQTITE

-732 PQKVPEVAPQEPS
+732 PQSVPAPAPQEES
-745 IPTPDDFQSPISE
+745 IPVPDDFQSPISE
-758 IRFAHQQDE
+758 IKFAHQQDE

-790 TKQGNNLHIDVDE
+790 TKQGSNLHIDVDE

-810 PVLRQKLDAA
+810 PMLRQKLDAA
-820 LSSIYEHN
+820 LSSIYDHN
-828 VSLSINFAKGVIDSP
+828 VSLSIKFAQGVIDSP

-849 IDVGRHQQAIDV
+849 IDAGRHQQAIDV
-861 ITSDSNIVQFQQI
+861 ITSDENIVQFQQL

>member
-65 DEGISANPCGQ
+65 DEGISAQPCGQ
-76 CSSCLDIEAGRYIDL
+76 CSSCKDIEAGRYIDL

-181 SDIKTQLE
+181 PEILQQLE
-189 HVLTQEQL
+189 YVLNEEQL
-197 NYDNDAL
+197 SFEQQAL
-204 SIIAKAADG
+204 HIIAKAADG

-231 DINNQAV
+231 NIQHQAV
-238 QTMLGLMDTH
+238 QRMLGLMDNH
-248 YSQSLL
+248 YSQHIL

-259 QDGVALMSEVAN
+259 QDGAALLMQVEQI
-271 VASRNPNYIALLDDL
+271 ASQNPQYNALLDDL
-286 IALTHL
+286 IGLTHL
-292 TQLSQLVPE
+292 IQLTQLVPD
-301 AAALDETN
+301 AAKLDEHN
-309 ADYIAHV
+309 AEFIQEV
-316 AQHTNPQQIQVYYQ
+316 AQASDCKQIQIYYQ

-353 LRLLAFESAGTQS
+353 LRLLAFEPTGFLSTQES
-366 QQSEPV
+366 SSTAQP
-372 SGAKP
+372 KKN
-377 VQSNAGRADALRD
+377 NAGRASALRD
-390 ILNKNKS
+390 IINKNKMVQQTPRAEANRQIQS
-397 AKKNSEEQPIQQ
+397 SDSDVNVADKMQPEKDIASDNQVEQSNTN
-409 LEQRSTQN
+409 EQRAELAQTLDKREAQASTEN
-417 PIQKSSPVEEK
+417 
-428 HTEQLSA
+428 TLSDEHA
-435 IEDNKKSVESNTQA
+435 QQ
-449 NNHEF
+449 
-454 ESEVKNSPVTL
+454 
-465 MQSGDSQ
+465 QSQD
-472 HTANDNER
+472 D
-480 QVNKVTDEQAQRESE
+480 
-495 DEAYMQHS
+495 AYQQHS
-503 DVEQTLVAQFD
+503 DAEQTLATQFD
-514 DVMSSAVDQGFNSV
+514 DIMSSAVEQGFNEQTQTAHVEPEANSY
-528 NHSHNNAE
+528 
-536 NNSEPSTPVIQQ
+536 NSEPQTSIAQQ
-548 DQDSAANASIVEREA
+548 ES

-578 SGAGT
+578 SGAGK
-583 LSSANKRDT
+583 LSGTSINNT
-592 QSTNSNTS
+592 QTIEQQVTHADR
-600 TNKSNPVVSDTN
+600 VSPKPEPQTPLPESQPQQAAEP
-612 TGNRHTN
+612 
-619 VNKVPSEN
+619 K
-627 STAATTFDNSN
+627 STAIDA
-638 ALANNNTGADG
+638 
-649 FNASSN
+649 
-655 GTKLDNTHIA
+655 
-665 PSHSDNPPPWATDI
+665 PPWSNDDAGQTV
-679 TGESEKKPELPLT
+679 KKPVLPES
-692 GSHTQTQEPIQQRP
+692 GSQTRSNNQVAT
-706 ERKIDFR
+706 KKVDFKD
-713 EKHQTITE
+713 KHQTITE

-732 PQKVPEVAPQEPS
+732 PQKKPEVVQQAPS
-745 IPTPDDFQSPISE
+745 IPVPDDFQSPISE

-790 TKQGNNLHIDVDE
+790 TKQDNNLHIDVDE
-803 SQKHLDT
+803 SQKHLDS
-810 PVLRQKLDAA
+810 PILRQKLDAA

-828 VSLSINFAKGVIDSP
+828 VTLSINFAQGVIDSP

-861 ITSDSNIVQFQQI
+861 INSDENIVQFQQL
-874 FSAEIDENSI
+874 FSAIIDENSI

>member
-24 VKQALV
+24 VKQALI

-65 DEGISANPCGQ
+65 DEGISAQPCGK
-76 CSSCLDIEAGRYIDL
+76 CSSCVDIETGRYIDL

-181 SDIKTQLE
+181 PEILQQLE
-189 HVLTQEQL
+189 YVLGEEKLRFETQ
-197 NYDNDAL
+197 AL
-204 SIIAKAADG
+204 QIIAKAADG

-231 DINNQAV
+231 DIQHQAV
-238 QTMLGLMDTH
+238 QAMLGLIDNH
-248 YSQSLL
+248 YSQHLL
-254 AALLA
+254 VALLA
-259 QDGVALMSEVAN
+259 QDGPALMAQIEQVATQ
-271 VASRNPNYIALLDDL
+271 NPNYIALLDDL
-286 IALTHL
+286 IGLTHL
-292 TQLSQLVPE
+292 TQLTQLVPD
-301 AAALDETN
+301 AAKLDDYNREFISEVALSCDS
-309 ADYIAHV
+309 
-316 AQHTNPQQIQVYYQ
+316 QQIQVYYQ

-353 LRLLAFESAGTQS
+353 LRLLAFQPIDNQVLASTTTTAKSAEQ
-366 QQSEPV
+366 
-372 SGAKP
+372 KRDR
-377 VQSNAGRADALRD
+377 AGSLRD
-390 ILNKNKS
+390 ILNKNKQVSS
-397 AKKNSEEQPIQQ
+397 AHIDNQATLSTTSATEEDKTVDNTVSPEAVQQAQFSTVNNEPTQAAAAASQTSDSNATADDSDSELEQQ
-409 LEQRSTQN
+409 L
-417 PIQKSSPVEEK
+417 
-428 HTEQLSA
+428 A
-435 IEDNKKSVESNTQA
+435 
-449 NNHEF
+449 
-454 ESEVKNSPVTL
+454 
-465 MQSGDSQ
+465 SQ
-472 HTANDNER
+472 
-480 QVNKVTDEQAQRESE
+480 
-495 DEAYMQHS
+495 Y
-503 DVEQTLVAQFD
+503 D
-514 DVMSSAVDQGFNSV
+514 DVMSNAAEQGFHADND
-528 NHSHNNAE
+528 HYAE
-536 NNSEPSTPVIQQ
+536 HYGNEQQ
-548 DQDSAANASIVEREA
+548 PDVEQSSAALQSASLPEYSPTTDVGQKEA

-583 LSSANKRDT
+583 LSGGKLST
-592 QSTNSNTS
+592 QSQM
-600 TNKSNPVVSDTN
+600 
-612 TGNRHTN
+612 
-619 VNKVPSEN
+619 N
-627 STAATTFDNSN
+627 STAEVESN
-638 ALANNNTGADG
+638 L
-649 FNASSN
+649 SV
-655 GTKLDNTHIA
+655 KK
-665 PSHSDNPPPWATDI
+665 PQPQI
-679 TGESEKKPELPLT
+679 TGTPSPSQAEVGSYTPKSVPTKVLKP
-692 GSHTQTQEPIQQRP
+692 
-706 ERKIDFR
+706 DFK
-713 EKHQTITE
+713 EKHQTIVE

-732 PQKVPEVAPQEPS
+732 PQKVVTEAEPEINIQV
-745 IPTPDDFQSPISE
+745 PDDFQSPISD

-782 QFALHSIF
+782 QFALHSIYS
-790 TKQGNNLHIDVDE
+790 KQQQQLHLEVDE

-810 PVLRQKLDAA
+810 PMLRQKLSAA
-820 LSSIYEHN
+820 LASIYEHN
-828 VSLSINFAKGVIDSP
+828 VDLTINFAAGVIDSP

-849 IDVGRHQQAIDV
+849 IDAGRHQQAIDV
-861 ITSDSNIVQFQQI
+861 INSDENIVQLQQL
-874 FSAEIDENSI
+874 FSAIIDENSI

>member
-65 DEGISANPCGQ
+65 DEGISASPCGQ
-76 CSSCLDIEAGRYIDL
+76 CSSCTDIEAGRYIDL

-181 SDIKTQLE
+181 SEIKTQLQ

-197 NYDNDAL
+197 RFDNDAL
-204 SIIAKAADG
+204 SVIAKAADG

-238 QTMLGLMDTH
+238 QAMLGLMDTH

-254 AALLA
+254 AALLS
-259 QDGVALMSEVAN
+259 QDGAALMSEIAN
-271 VASRNPNYIALLDDL
+271 VASKNPNYIALLDDL
-286 IALTHL
+286 ISLTHL
-292 TQLSQLVPE
+292 TQLTQLVPQ
-301 AAALDETN
+301 AAGLDETN
-309 ADYIAHV
+309 ADYIKHV
-316 AQHTNPQQIQVYYQ
+316 AEHTSAQQVQVYYQ

-342 PEPRLGFEMIM
+342 PEPRLGFEMIL
-353 LRLLAFESAGTQS
+353 LRLLAFQPAGNENQQDEISTPQLPAGNTES
-366 QQSEPV
+366 
-372 SGAKP
+372 
-377 VQSNAGRADALRD
+377 RANALRD
-390 ILNKNKS
+390 ILSKNKPESTNNAAKHSDTNTVQQPAEKSIIS
-397 AKKNSEEQPIQQ
+397 AEQHEQVTPTVTDTPVDSAHVEHLQVENEEAQT
-409 LEQRSTQN
+409 ETSQN
-417 PIQKSSPVEEK
+417 TPAKQIS
-428 HTEQLSA
+428 
-435 IEDNKKSVESNTQA
+435 
-449 NNHEF
+449 
-454 ESEVKNSPVTL
+454 
-465 MQSGDSQ
+465 
-472 HTANDNER
+472 
-480 QVNKVTDEQAQRESE
+480 DEQAQRNSE
-495 DEAYMQHS
+495 NEAYMQHN
-503 DVEQTLVAQFD
+503 DVEQTLAAQFD
-514 DVMSSAVDQGFNSV
+514 DVMSSALDQGFNPQTQSTTQQ
-528 NHSHNNAE
+528 AE
-536 NNSEPSTPVIQQ
+536 TPSAPVSL
-548 DQDSAANASIVEREA
+548 DAPSLHDKES

-578 SGAGT
+578 SGSGR
-583 LSSANKRDT
+583 LSGNNIAQPPVSEKPETANNEQNNRLVGSQIAEQSEATNKDIHT
-592 QSTNSNTS
+592 HSENAEHPLAASVQST
-600 TNKSNPVVSDTN
+600 
-612 TGNRHTN
+612 
-619 VNKVPSEN
+619 
-627 STAATTFDNSN
+627 
-638 ALANNNTGADG
+638 
-649 FNASSN
+649 
-655 GTKLDNTHIA
+655 
-665 PSHSDNPPPWATDI
+665 NPPPWDDYN
-679 TGESEKKPELPLT
+679 TGEHEKKSELPDS
-692 GSHTQTQEPIQQRP
+692 GSQAKRP
-706 ERKIDFR
+706 SVVATKAQKVDFKA
-713 EKHQTITE
+713 KHQTITE

-732 PQKVPEVAPQEPS
+732 PQSVPAPAPQEES
-745 IPTPDDFQSPISE
+745 IPVPDDFQSPISE
-758 IRFAHQQDE
+758 IKFAHQQDE

-790 TKQGNNLHIDVDE
+790 TKQGSNLHIDVDE

-810 PVLRQKLDAA
+810 PMLRQKLDAA
-820 LSSIYEHN
+820 LSSIYDHN
-828 VSLSINFAKGVIDSP
+828 VSLSIKFAQGVIDSP

-849 IDVGRHQQAIDV
+849 IDAGRHQQAIDV
-861 ITSDSNIVQFQQI
+861 ITSDENIVQFQQL

>member
-65 DEGISANPCGQ
+65 DKGISAEPCGQ
-76 CSSCLDIEAGRYIDL
+76 CSSCTDIEAGRYIDL

-181 SDIKTQLE
+181 SEIHDQLA
-189 HVLTQEQL
+189 HVLNQEQL
-197 NYDNDAL
+197 SFDDKSL
-204 SIIAKAADG
+204 SILAKAADG

-231 DINNQAV
+231 NINHQAV
-238 QTMLGLMDTH
+238 QTMLGLMDTQ
-248 YSQSLL
+248 YSQTML
-254 AALLA
+254 AALLC
-259 QDGVALMSEVAN
+259 QDGDALLQEVKA
-271 VASRNPNYIALLDDL
+271 VVSRNPNFVALLDDL

-292 TQLSQLVPE
+292 IQLVQLVPS
-301 AAALDETN
+301 AAALDDTN
-309 ADYIAHV
+309 RDFIEQV
-316 AQHTNPQQIQVYYQ
+316 AQTTDAQQMQVYYQ

-342 PEPRLGFEMIM
+342 PDAKLGFEMIM
-353 LRLLAFESAGTQS
+353 LRLLAFQPTQFAQS
-366 QQSEPV
+366 QTPANTQQQVKPT
-372 SGAKP
+372 GA
-377 VQSNAGRADALRD
+377 SALRD
-390 ILNKNKS
+390 IL
-397 AKKNSEEQPIQQ
+397 
-409 LEQRSTQN
+409 
-417 PIQKSSPVEEK
+417 
-428 HTEQLSA
+428 
-435 IEDNKKSVESNTQA
+435 KKST
-449 NNHEF
+449 
-454 ESEVKNSPVTL
+454 
-465 MQSGDSQ
+465 
-472 HTANDNER
+472 
-480 QVNKVTDEQAQRESE
+480 AQREQAASAQAPVTQSSE
-495 DEAYMQHS
+495 HTNPVPSEAQQTQAAPIQTARAETAQSQEPDQQVEAKPLEQSAQPAEIAMAADVKPAPQQQSSSEHIPAADYSSPEYSTSDYSSQDYMDEY
-503 DVEQTLVAQFD
+503 DAQMDSSLAAQYD
-514 DVMSSAVDQGFNSV
+514 DVMNSAYDQGFSANE
-528 NHSHNNAE
+528 A
-536 NNSEPSTPVIQQ
+536 PAPQQQKTAPVQLQQ
-548 DQDSAANASIVEREA
+548 QQS
-563 QAQSAIARILRDRNI
+563 QAQSAIARILQDRNI
-578 SGAGT
+578 SGAGRLSGAATQTNVKAEQQPEAKPT
-583 LSSANKRDT
+583 LEPPVQ
-592 QSTNSNTS
+592 QSTAT
-600 TNKSNPVVSDTN
+600 TN
-612 TGNRHTN
+612 TQ
-619 VNKVPSEN
+619 PQQQAM
-627 STAATTFDNSN
+627 AAEVKKPT
-638 ALANNNTGADG
+638 
-649 FNASSN
+649 
-655 GTKLDNTHIA
+655 
-665 PSHSDNPPPWATDI
+665 PQQ
-679 TGESEKKPELPLT
+679 TGESSNKVKKV
-692 GSHTQTQEPIQQRP
+692 
-706 ERKIDFR
+706 DFR

-732 PQKVPEVAPQEPS
+732 PQKAPEPVVEEAS
-745 IPTPDDFQSPISE
+745 IPIPDDFESPISS
-758 IRFAHQQDE
+758 IKFAHEQDE

-790 TKQGNNLHIDVDE
+790 TKQNNQLHIEVDS
-803 SQKHLDT
+803 SQRHLDSA
-810 PVLRQKLDAA
+810 VLRQKLNAA
-820 LSSIYEHN
+820 LSEIYGHN
-828 VSLSINFAKGVIDSP
+828 VELSIEFADGVIDSP

-849 IDVGRHQQAIDV
+849 IDAGRHQQAIDV
-861 ITSDSNIVQFQQI
+861 INSDENIVQFQQL
-874 FSAEIDENSI
+874 FSAIIDENSI

>member
-65 DEGISANPCGQ
+65 DKGISAEPCGQ
-76 CSSCLDIEAGRYIDL
+76 CSSCTDIEAGRYIDL

-181 SDIKTQLE
+181 SEIHDQLA
-189 HVLTQEQL
+189 HVLNQEQL
-197 NYDNDAL
+197 SFDDKSL
-204 SIIAKAADG
+204 SILAKAADG

-231 DINNQAV
+231 DINHQAV
-238 QTMLGLMDTH
+238 QTMLGLMDTQ
-248 YSQSLL
+248 YSQTML
-254 AALLA
+254 AALLC
-259 QDGVALMSEVAN
+259 QDGDALLQEVKA
-271 VASRNPNYIALLDDL
+271 VVSRNPNFVALLDDL

-292 TQLSQLVPE
+292 IQLVQLVPS
-301 AAALDETN
+301 AAALDDTN
-309 ADYIAHV
+309 RDFIEQV
-316 AQHTNPQQIQVYYQ
+316 AQTTDAQQMQVYYQ

-342 PEPRLGFEMIM
+342 PDAKLGFEMIM
-353 LRLLAFESAGTQS
+353 LRLLAFQPTQFAQS
-366 QQSEPV
+366 QTPTNTQQQVKP
-372 SGAKP
+372 SGA
-377 VQSNAGRADALRD
+377 GALRD
-390 ILNKNKS
+390 ILKKS
-397 AKKNSEEQPIQQ
+397 TAQREQAASEQAPVAQSSAQTTAVPSESQPTQAEPIQAAKAETAHSHEPAQQVEATAEEQPDAGQQ
-409 LEQRSTQN
+409 PQQSVETAMAAEVQPAPQQQEQSHSEQV
-417 PIQKSSPVEEK
+417 PAAEYSSSPEYSS
-428 HTEQLSA
+428 Q
-435 IEDNKKSVESNTQA
+435 DY
-449 NNHEF
+449 
-454 ESEVKNSPVTL
+454 
-465 MQSGDSQ
+465 MGD
-472 HTANDNER
+472 HD
-480 QVNKVTDEQAQRESE
+480 AQMDSSL
-495 DEAYMQHS
+495 A
-503 DVEQTLVAQFD
+503 AQYD
-514 DVMSSAVDQGFNSV
+514 DVMNSAYDQGFTANEAS
-528 NHSHNNAE
+528 A
-536 NNSEPSTPVIQQ
+536 PQQ
-548 DQDSAANASIVEREA
+548 QQTAPAQLQQQQS
-563 QAQSAIARILRDRNI
+563 QAQSAIARILQDRNI
-578 SGAGT
+578 SGAGR
-583 LSSANKRDT
+583 LSGAATQTNAKAEPQPEAKPKAEPPAQ
-592 QSTNSNTS
+592 QST
-600 TNKSNPVVSDTN
+600 
-612 TGNRHTN
+612 
-619 VNKVPSEN
+619 
-627 STAATTFDNSN
+627 ATTNIQPQQQ
-638 ALANNNTGADG
+638 AMAAEV
-649 FNASSN
+649 
-655 GTKLDNTHIA
+655 KKPI
-665 PSHSDNPPPWATDI
+665 PQQ
-679 TGESEKKPELPLT
+679 TGESSSKVKKV
-692 GSHTQTQEPIQQRP
+692 
-706 ERKIDFR
+706 DFR

-732 PQKVPEVAPQEPS
+732 PQKAPEPVVEESS
-745 IPTPDDFQSPISE
+745 IPIPDDFESPISS
-758 IRFAHQQDE
+758 IKFAHEQDE

-790 TKQGNNLHIDVDE
+790 TKQNNQLHIEVDS
-803 SQKHLDT
+803 SQRHLDSA
-810 PVLRQKLDAA
+810 VLRQKLNAA
-820 LSSIYEHN
+820 LSEIYGHN
-828 VSLSINFAKGVIDSP
+828 VELSIEFADGVIDSP

-849 IDVGRHQQAIDV
+849 IDAGRHQQAIDV
-861 ITSDSNIVQFQQI
+861 INSDENIVQFQQL
-874 FSAEIDENSI
+874 FSAIIDENSI

>member
-24 VKQALV
+24 VKQALI

-65 DEGISANPCGQ
+65 DEGISAQPCGK
-76 CSSCLDIEAGRYIDL
+76 CSSCVDIETGRYIDL

-181 SDIKTQLE
+181 PEILQQLE
-189 HVLTQEQL
+189 YVLGEEKLRFETQ
-197 NYDNDAL
+197 AL
-204 SIIAKAADG
+204 QIIAKAADG

-231 DINNQAV
+231 DIQHQAV
-238 QTMLGLMDTH
+238 QAMLGLIDNH
-248 YSQSLL
+248 YSQHLL
-254 AALLA
+254 VALLA
-259 QDGVALMSEVAN
+259 QDGPALMAQIEQVATQ
-271 VASRNPNYIALLDDL
+271 NPNYIALLDDL
-286 IALTHL
+286 IGLTHL
-292 TQLSQLVPE
+292 MQLTQLVPD
-301 AAALDETN
+301 AAKLD
-309 ADYIAHV
+309 DYNREFISEV
-316 AQHTNPQQIQVYYQ
+316 VLSCDSQQIQVYYQ

-353 LRLLAFESAGTQS
+353 LRLLAFQPIDNQVLASTTTTAKSAEQ
-366 QQSEPV
+366 
-372 SGAKP
+372 KRDR
-377 VQSNAGRADALRD
+377 AGSLRD
-390 ILNKNKS
+390 ILNKNKQVSS
-397 AKKNSEEQPIQQ
+397 AHIDNQATLSTTSATEEDKTVDNTVSPEAVQQAQFSTVNNEPTQAAAAASQTSDSNATADDSDSELEQQ
-409 LEQRSTQN
+409 L
-417 PIQKSSPVEEK
+417 
-428 HTEQLSA
+428 A
-435 IEDNKKSVESNTQA
+435 
-449 NNHEF
+449 
-454 ESEVKNSPVTL
+454 
-465 MQSGDSQ
+465 SQ
-472 HTANDNER
+472 
-480 QVNKVTDEQAQRESE
+480 
-495 DEAYMQHS
+495 Y
-503 DVEQTLVAQFD
+503 D
-514 DVMSSAVDQGFNSV
+514 DVMSNAAEQGF
-528 NHSHNNAE
+528 HADNAHYAE
-536 NNSEPSTPVIQQ
+536 HYGNEQQ
-548 DQDSAANASIVEREA
+548 PDVEQSSAALQSASLPEYSPTTDVGQKEA

-583 LSSANKRDT
+583 LSGGKLST
-592 QSTNSNTS
+592 QSQM
-600 TNKSNPVVSDTN
+600 
-612 TGNRHTN
+612 
-619 VNKVPSEN
+619 N
-627 STAATTFDNSN
+627 STAEVESN
-638 ALANNNTGADG
+638 L
-649 FNASSN
+649 SV
-655 GTKLDNTHIA
+655 KK
-665 PSHSDNPPPWATDI
+665 PQPQI
-679 TGESEKKPELPLT
+679 TGTPSPSQAEVGSYTPKSVPTKVLKP
-692 GSHTQTQEPIQQRP
+692 
-706 ERKIDFR
+706 DFK
-713 EKHQTITE
+713 EKHQTIVE

-732 PQKVPEVAPQEPS
+732 PQKVVTEAEPEINIQV
-745 IPTPDDFQSPISE
+745 PDDFQSPISD

-782 QFALHSIF
+782 QFALHSIYS
-790 TKQGNNLHIDVDE
+790 KQQQQLHLEVDE

-810 PVLRQKLDAA
+810 PMLRQKLSAA
-820 LSSIYEHN
+820 LASIYEHN
-828 VSLSINFAKGVIDSP
+828 VDLTINFAAGVIDSP

-849 IDVGRHQQAIDV
+849 IDAGRHQQAIDV
-861 ITSDSNIVQFQQI
+861 INSDENIVQLQQL
-874 FSAEIDENSI
+874 FSAIIDENSI

>member
-181 SDIKTQLE
+181 SEIKAQLE

-197 NYDNDAL
+197 SYDNDAL

-259 QDGVALMSEVAN
+259 QDGTALMSEIAH

-292 TQLSQLVPE
+292 TQLTQLVPQ
-301 AAALDETN
+301 AAGLDETN
-309 ADYIAHV
+309 ADYITHV
-316 AQHTNPQQIQVYYQ
+316 AQHTSPQQIQIYYQ

-342 PEPRLGFEMIM
+342 PEPRLGFEMLM
-353 LRLLAFESAGTQS
+353 LRLLAFKPTDA
-366 QQSEPV
+366 QQVVHTANEEPV
-372 SGAKP
+372 QNK
-377 VQSNAGRADALRD
+377 QGRANALRD
-390 ILNKNKS
+390 ILNKNKTSQDTVASQSS
-397 AKKNSEEQPIQQ
+397 APVNNTKPVSNTEQPRTVEIEPLPNAAAQTSNNDVVQSNNEPAQVAVVQPVQQ
-409 LEQRSTQN
+409 SENASKQQASANELPQTNVVSDAQTQRQ
-417 PIQKSSPVEEK
+417 
-428 HTEQLSA
+428 
-435 IEDNKKSVESNTQA
+435 
-449 NNHEF
+449 
-454 ESEVKNSPVTL
+454 
-465 MQSGDSQ
+465 
-472 HTANDNER
+472 
-480 QVNKVTDEQAQRESE
+480 SE

-503 DVEQTLVAQFD
+503 DVEQTLAAQFD
-514 DVMSSAVDQGFNSV
+514 DVMSSAVDQGFNPQKDISANQQ
-528 NHSHNNAE
+528 NHLPEHSTSIE
-536 NNSEPSTPVIQQ
+536 KNSFDPQSDLQNQQ
-548 DQDSAANASIVEREA
+548 QHDENASIVEREA
-563 QAQSAIARILRDRNI
+563 KAQSAIARILRDRNI
-578 SGAGT
+578 SGSGKLSGT
-583 LSSANKRDT
+583 NLNTAKASSSNVSNSTVTSRTHNVGEVPKNENTVAQSAERPNSAVSQNHKSVPT
-592 QSTNSNTS
+592 QS
-600 TNKSNPVVSDTN
+600 
-612 TGNRHTN
+612 
-619 VNKVPSEN
+619 
-627 STAATTFDNSN
+627 DN
-638 ALANNNTGADG
+638 
-649 FNASSN
+649 
-655 GTKLDNTHIA
+655 
-665 PSHSDNPPPWATDI
+665 PPWATD
-679 TGESEKKPELPLT
+679 TVGESEKKPPLPVT
-692 GSHTQTQEPIQQRP
+692 GSQTPANNQGFDKP
-706 ERKIDFR
+706 EKIDFKA
-713 EKHQTITE
+713 KHQTITE

-732 PQKVPEVAPQEPS
+732 PQKAPEIVPEEVS
-745 IPTPDDFQSPISE
+745 IPAPDDFQSPISE

-790 TKQGNNLHIDVDE
+790 TKQGNSLHIDVDE

-810 PVLRQKLDAA
+810 PMLRQRLDAA

-849 IDVGRHQQAIDV
+849 IDAGRHQQAIDV
-861 ITSDSNIVQFQQI
+861 ITSDENIVQFQQV

>member
-181 SDIKTQLE
+181 SEIKTQLE

-197 NYDNDAL
+197 SFDTDAL
-204 SIIAKAADG
+204 SIISKAADG

-248 YSQSLL
+248 YSQSLF

-259 QDGVALMSEVAN
+259 QDGAALMDEIAQ
-271 VASRNPNYIALLDDL
+271 VASRNPNYVALLDDL

-292 TQLSQLVPE
+292 TQLTQLVPE
-301 AAALDETN
+301 AAGLDEKN
-309 ADYIAHV
+309 VDYIAHV
-316 AQHTNPQQIQVYYQ
+316 AQHTSPQQIQVYYQ

-353 LRLLAFESAGTQS
+353 LRLLAFKPTDA
-366 QQSEPV
+366 QQTVHTANEEPV
-372 SGAKP
+372 QNK
-377 VQSNAGRADALRD
+377 QGRTSALRD
-390 ILNKNKS
+390 ILNKNKTSQNTVASQSS
-397 AKKNSEEQPIQQ
+397 APVNDTRPVSNAEQPKPAEIEPLPNVAAQTSNNDVKQSNNEPAQFAVEQPVQQ
-409 LEQRSTQN
+409 SENALKQQASANEQPQT
-417 PIQKSSPVEEK
+417 
-428 HTEQLSA
+428 
-435 IEDNKKSVESNTQA
+435 SVVS
-449 NNHEF
+449 
-454 ESEVKNSPVTL
+454 
-465 MQSGDSQ
+465 D
-472 HTANDNER
+472 D
-480 QVNKVTDEQAQRESE
+480 QAQRQSE
-495 DEAYMQHS
+495 DEAYMQHN
-503 DVEQTLVAQFD
+503 DAEQTLASQFD
-514 DVMSSAVDQGFNSV
+514 DIMSSAVDQGFNP
-528 NHSHNNAE
+528 APTA
-536 NNSEPSTPVIQQ
+536 NSESSPELLENHNASTPITEQ
-548 DQDSAANASIVEREA
+548 EA

-578 SGAGT
+578 SGAGR
-583 LSSANKRDT
+583 LSSK
-592 QSTNSNTS
+592 STNTS
-600 TNKSNPVVSDTN
+600 ANNVAVQPSQAPAKKPEQHPRMPKAQNIHQSGEDTSASELN
-612 TGNRHTN
+612 S
-619 VNKVPSEN
+619 PS
-627 STAATTFDNSN
+627 STAPGD
-638 ALANNNTGADG
+638 
-649 FNASSN
+649 
-655 GTKLDNTHIA
+655 I
-665 PSHSDNPPPWATDI
+665 PPWATNSE
-679 TGESEKKPELPLT
+679 GETEKKHELPLT
-692 GSHTQTQEPIQQRP
+692 GSESQAHSHASTKPA
-706 ERKIDFR
+706 RKVDFKA
-713 EKHQTITE
+713 KHQTITE

-732 PQKVPEVAPQEPS
+732 PQKAPEVVPEEVS
-745 IPTPDDFQSPISE
+745 IPAPDDFQSPISE

-790 TKQGNNLHIDVDE
+790 TKQGNSLHIDVDE

-810 PVLRQKLDAA
+810 PMLRQRLDAA

-849 IDVGRHQQAIDV
+849 IDAGRHQQAIDV
-861 ITSDSNIVQFQQI
+861 ITSDENIVQFQQI

>member
-181 SDIKTQLE
+181 GEIKTQLE

-197 NYDNDAL
+197 SYDNDAL

-254 AALLA
+254 ATLLA
-259 QDGVALMSEVAN
+259 QDGAALMSEIAN

-292 TQLSQLVPE
+292 TQLTQLVPQ
-301 AAALDETN
+301 AAGLDETN
-309 ADYIAHV
+309 ADYITHV
-316 AQHTNPQQIQVYYQ
+316 AQHTSAQQIQIYYQ

-342 PEPRLGFEMIM
+342 PEARLGFEMIM
-353 LRLLAFESAGTQS
+353 LRLLAFKPTDA
-366 QQSEPV
+366 QQTLHTANEEPV
-372 SGAKP
+372 QNK
-377 VQSNAGRADALRD
+377 QGRASALRD
-390 ILNKNKS
+390 ILNKSKTSQNTVASQSS
-397 AKKNSEEQPIQQ
+397 A
-409 LEQRSTQN
+409 
-417 PIQKSSPVEEK
+417 PVSNTK
-428 HTEQLSA
+428 LVSNTEQS
-435 IEDNKKSVESNTQA
+435 KSVEIEPLANVAAQTSNNDVVQSNNEPTQVAVEQPVQQSENTAEQQASA
-449 NNHEF
+449 NEQPQT
-454 ESEVKNSPVTL
+454 SVVS
-465 MQSGDSQ
+465 D
-472 HTANDNER
+472 D
-480 QVNKVTDEQAQRESE
+480 QAQRQSE

-503 DVEQTLVAQFD
+503 DAEQTLASQFD
-514 DVMSSAVDQGFNSV
+514 DIMSSAVDQGFKPV
-528 NHSHNNAE
+528 TTI
-536 NNSEPSTPVIQQ
+536 NSEPSPEPVTH
-548 DQDSAANASIVEREA
+548 DNASTPIAEQEA

-578 SGAGT
+578 SGAGR
-583 LSSANKRDT
+583 LSSK
-592 QSTNSNTS
+592 NTS
-600 TNKSNPVVSDTN
+600 TSTSNVAVQPSQAPAKKPEQHPRMPKAHSFHQGSADTSASELNSPTN
-612 TGNRHTN
+612 T
-619 VNKVPSEN
+619 VP
-627 STAATTFDNSN
+627 D
-638 ALANNNTGADG
+638 D
-649 FNASSN
+649 
-655 GTKLDNTHIA
+655 I
-665 PSHSDNPPPWATDI
+665 PPWATNSE
-679 TGESEKKPELPLT
+679 GESEKKHELPVT
-692 GSHTQTQEPIQQRP
+692 GGQTQSHNHANIKPAS
-706 ERKIDFR
+706 KIDFKA
-713 EKHQTITE
+713 KHQTITE

-732 PQKVPEVAPQEPS
+732 PQKAPEIVPQEVS
-745 IPTPDDFQSPISE
+745 IPAPDDFQSPISE

-790 TKQGNNLHIDVDE
+790 TKQGNSLHIDVDE

-810 PVLRQKLDAA
+810 PVLRQRLDAA

-849 IDVGRHQQAIDV
+849 IDAGRHQQAIDV
-861 ITSDSNIVQFQQI
+861 ITYDENIVQFQQV
-874 FSAEIDENSI
+874 FNAEIDENSI

>member
-181 SDIKTQLE
+181 SEIKTQLE

-197 NYDNDAL
+197 SFDNDAL
-204 SIIAKAADG
+204 SIISKAADG

-259 QDGVALMSEVAN
+259 QDGAALVDEIAQ
-271 VASRNPNYIALLDDL
+271 VASRNPNYVALLDDL

-292 TQLSQLVPE
+292 TQLAQLVPE
-301 AAALDETN
+301 AAGLDEKN
-309 ADYIAHV
+309 VDYIAHV
-316 AQHTNPQQIQVYYQ
+316 AQHTSPQQIQIYYQ

-353 LRLLAFESAGTQS
+353 LRLLAFKPTDA
-366 QQSEPV
+366 QQTVHTANEEP
-372 SGAKP
+372 APNK
-377 VQSNAGRADALRD
+377 QGRANALRD
-390 ILNKNKS
+390 ILNKNKTS
-397 AKKNSEEQPIQQ
+397 QNTVAGQSSTPVNNTKPVSNAEQPKAVEIEPSANAAAQSSNNEVVQSNNEPAQVAVEQPVQQ
-409 LEQRSTQN
+409 SENASKQQALAKEQPQTNVVSD
-417 PIQKSSPVEEK
+417 
-428 HTEQLSA
+428 A
-435 IEDNKKSVESNTQA
+435 
-449 NNHEF
+449 
-454 ESEVKNSPVTL
+454 
-465 MQSGDSQ
+465 
-472 HTANDNER
+472 
-480 QVNKVTDEQAQRESE
+480 QAQRQSE
-495 DEAYMQHS
+495 DEAYMLHS
-503 DVEQTLVAQFD
+503 DAEQTLASQFD
-514 DVMSSAVDQGFNSV
+514 DIMSSAVDQGFKP
-528 NHSHNNAE
+528 APTA
-536 NNSEPSTPVIQQ
+536 NSESSPEPLTNHNASTPIAEQ
-548 DQDSAANASIVEREA
+548 EA

-578 SGAGT
+578 SGAGR
-583 LSSANKRDT
+583 LSSK
-592 QSTNSNTS
+592 STS
-600 TNKSNPVVSDTN
+600 TSANNVAAQPNQAPAKKPEHQQRMPKAQSVNQDSTAENTN
-612 TGNRHTN
+612 ELNSVTN
-619 VNKVPSEN
+619 V
-627 STAATTFDNSN
+627 
-638 ALANNNTGADG
+638 
-649 FNASSN
+649 
-655 GTKLDNTHIA
+655 A
-665 PSHSDNPPPWATDI
+665 PSDPPPWVNDSADA
-679 TGESEKKPELPLT
+679 SEKKHELPLT
-692 GSHTQTQEPIQQRP
+692 GSESQAHGHANTKPA
-706 ERKIDFR
+706 RKVDFK

-732 PQKVPEVAPQEPS
+732 PQKVPEAAPEEIS
-745 IPTPDDFQSPISE
+745 IPVPDDFQSPISE

-790 TKQGNNLHIDVDE
+790 TKQGNSLHIDVDE

-810 PVLRQKLDAA
+810 PMLRQRLDAA

-849 IDVGRHQQAIDV
+849 IDAGRHQQAIDV
-861 ITSDSNIVQFQQI
+861 ITSDENIVQFQQV

>member
-65 DEGISANPCGQ
+65 DEGISATPCGQ
-76 CSSCLDIEAGRYIDL
+76 CSSCVDIEAGRYIDL

-181 SDIKTQLE
+181 AEIKQQLE
-189 HVLTQEQL
+189 HVLTHEQL
-197 NYDNDAL
+197 NFDNDAL

-231 DINNQAV
+231 DIKNQAV
-238 QTMLGLMDTH
+238 QDMLGLMDTH

-259 QDGVALMSEVAN
+259 QDGTALMNEVAQ

-286 IALTHL
+286 IALTHVI
-292 TQLSQLVPE
+292 QLSQLVPE
-301 AAALDETN
+301 AAALDSNN
-309 ADYIAHV
+309 ADYIEHV
-316 AQHTNPQQIQVYYQ
+316 AAHTHAQQIQVYYQ

-353 LRLLAFESAGTQS
+353 LRLLAFEPTQLQTNQPEPSS
-366 QQSEPV
+366 QAAPEQNS
-372 SGAKP
+372 
-377 VQSNAGRADALRD
+377 AGRANALRD
-390 ILNKNKS
+390 ILNKNKPAQS
-397 AKKNSEEQPIQQ
+397 NAPQIQPLATNTQPTKADEPEVSKPDYSQTQ
-409 LEQRSTQN
+409 LEQSS
-417 PIQKSSPVEEK
+417 IQ
-428 HTEQLSA
+428 
-435 IEDNKKSVESNTQA
+435 
-449 NNHEF
+449 
-454 ESEVKNSPVTL
+454 
-465 MQSGDSQ
+465 SQ
-472 HTANDNER
+472 PQIVDTPA
-480 QVNKVTDEQAQRESE
+480 VISDEQAQRQSE
-495 DEAYMQHS
+495 DDAYMQHS
-503 DVEQTLVAQFD
+503 DVEQTIAAQYD
-514 DVMSSAVDQGFNSV
+514 DVMSSAVDQGFNP
-528 NHSHNNAE
+528 E
-536 NNSEPSTPVIQQ
+536 L
-548 DQDSAANASIVEREA
+548 ANATSNADQSASSMGEQEA
-563 QAQSAIARILRDRNI
+563 RAQSAIARILRDRNI
-578 SGAGT
+578 SGAGK
-583 LSSANKRDT
+583 LSSAAIEKPTEEKPVPTKSEFSRPV
-592 QSTNSNTS
+592 SNEAQT
-600 TNKSNPVVSDTN
+600 VSQQ
-612 TGNRHTN
+612 
-619 VNKVPSEN
+619 
-627 STAATTFDNSN
+627 
-638 ALANNNTGADG
+638 
-649 FNASSN
+649 
-655 GTKLDNTHIA
+655 
-665 PSHSDNPPPWATDI
+665 PPPWD
-679 TGESEKKPELPLT
+679 SEVSDDLQKKPQLPAQ
-692 GSHTQTQEPIQQRP
+692 GSRAQVANKPAS
-706 ERKIDFR
+706 KVDFKA
-713 EKHQTITE
+713 KHQTITE

-732 PQKVPEVAPQEPS
+732 PQKPAPVVEQEPS
-745 IPTPDDFQSPISE
+745 IPVPDDFQSPISD

-790 TKQGNNLHIDVDE
+790 TKQDSHFHIEVDE

-810 PVLRQKLDAA
+810 PMLRQKLNVA
-820 LSSIYEHN
+820 LSSIYGHN
-828 VSLSINFAKGVIDSP
+828 VELNIDFASGVIDSP

-849 IDVGRHQQAIDV
+849 IDAGRHQQAIDV
-861 ITSDSNIVQFQQI
+861 ITSDENIVQFQQL

>member
-65 DEGISANPCGQ
+65 DKGISAEPCGQ
-76 CSSCLDIEAGRYIDL
+76 CSSCTDIEAGRYIDL

-181 SDIKTQLE
+181 SEIHDQLA
-189 HVLTQEQL
+189 HVLNQEQL
-197 NYDNDAL
+197 SFDDKSL
-204 SIIAKAADG
+204 SILAKAADG

-231 DINNQAV
+231 NINHQAV
-238 QTMLGLMDTH
+238 QTMLGLMDTQ
-248 YSQSLL
+248 YSQTML
-254 AALLA
+254 AALLC
-259 QDGVALMSEVAN
+259 QDGDALLQEVKA
-271 VASRNPNYIALLDDL
+271 VVSRNPNFVALLDDL

-292 TQLSQLVPE
+292 IQLVQLVPS
-301 AAALDETN
+301 AAALDDTN
-309 ADYIAHV
+309 RDFIEQV
-316 AQHTNPQQIQVYYQ
+316 AQTTDAQQMQVYYQ

-342 PEPRLGFEMIM
+342 PDAKLGFEMIM
-353 LRLLAFESAGTQS
+353 LRLLAFQPTQFAQS
-366 QQSEPV
+366 QTPTNTQQQVKP
-372 SGAKP
+372 SGA
-377 VQSNAGRADALRD
+377 GALRD
-390 ILNKNKS
+390 IL
-397 AKKNSEEQPIQQ
+397 
-409 LEQRSTQN
+409 
-417 PIQKSSPVEEK
+417 
-428 HTEQLSA
+428 
-435 IEDNKKSVESNTQA
+435 KKST
-449 NNHEF
+449 
-454 ESEVKNSPVTL
+454 
-465 MQSGDSQ
+465 
-472 HTANDNER
+472 
-480 QVNKVTDEQAQRESE
+480 AQREQAASE
-495 DEAYMQHS
+495 QAPVAHSSAQTTAVPSEPQPTQAEPIQAAKAETAHSHEPAQQVEATA
-503 DVEQTLVAQFD
+503 VEQPDAGQQPQQSVETAMAAEVQPAPQQQELSHSEQVPAAEYSSPEYSSQDYMDDDAEMDSSLAAQYD
-514 DVMSSAVDQGFNSV
+514 DVMNSAYDQGFTANEAS
-528 NHSHNNAE
+528 A
-536 NNSEPSTPVIQQ
+536 PQQ
-548 DQDSAANASIVEREA
+548 QQTAPAQLQQQQS
-563 QAQSAIARILRDRNI
+563 QAQSAIARILQDRNI
-578 SGAGT
+578 SGAGR
-583 LSSANKRDT
+583 LSGAAMQTHAKAEP
-592 QSTNSNTS
+592 QPEA
-600 TNKSNPVVSDTN
+600 KP
-612 TGNRHTN
+612 
-619 VNKVPSEN
+619 KAEPPAQQ
-627 STAATTFDNSN
+627 STAA
-638 ALANNNTGADG
+638 
-649 FNASSN
+649 SSIQPQQQAMAAEV
-655 GTKLDNTHIA
+655 KKPI
-665 PSHSDNPPPWATDI
+665 PQQ
-679 TGESEKKPELPLT
+679 TGESSSKVKKV
-692 GSHTQTQEPIQQRP
+692 
-706 ERKIDFR
+706 DFR

-732 PQKVPEVAPQEPS
+732 PQKAPEPVVEEAS
-745 IPTPDDFQSPISE
+745 IPIPDDFESPISS
-758 IRFAHQQDE
+758 IKFAHEQDE

-790 TKQGNNLHIDVDE
+790 TKQNNQLHIEVDS
-803 SQKHLDT
+803 SQRHLDSA
-810 PVLRQKLDAA
+810 VLRQKLNAA
-820 LSSIYEHN
+820 LSEIYGHN
-828 VSLSINFAKGVIDSP
+828 VELSIEFADGVIDSP

-849 IDVGRHQQAIDV
+849 IDAGRHQQAIDV
-861 ITSDSNIVQFQQI
+861 INSDENIVQFQQL
-874 FSAEIDENSI
+874 FSAIIDENSI

>member
-65 DEGISANPCGQ
+65 DEGISASPCGQ
-76 CSSCLDIEAGRYIDL
+76 CSSCTDIEAGRYIDL

-181 SDIKTQLE
+181 SEIKTQLE
-189 HVLTQEQL
+189 HVLTKEQL
-197 NYDNDAL
+197 SFDKEAL

-238 QTMLGLMDTH
+238 QAMLGLMDTH

-259 QDGVALMSEVAN
+259 QDGGALMEEIAQ

-292 TQLSQLVPE
+292 IQLAQLVPQ
-301 AAALDETN
+301 AAQLDDKN
-309 ADYIAHV
+309 VDYISHV
-316 AQHTNPQQIQVYYQ
+316 AQHTHAQQIQVYYQ

-353 LRLLAFESAGTQS
+353 LRLLAFESADTMSAQALPDPS
-366 QQSEPV
+366 
-372 SGAKP
+372 AKA
-377 VQSNAGRADALRD
+377 NAATPTSTSSKGRADALRD
-390 ILNKNKS
+390 ILNKNKTVSQDKIS
-397 AKKNSEEQPIQQ
+397 APQAVADQSQKIDEPAEQSSPEPLTGSPSEQPSNSTPPVAQSNQNEVPSHVQQ
-409 LEQRSTQN
+409 NEH
-417 PIQKSSPVEEK
+417 IAKSDE
-428 HTEQLSA
+428 A
-435 IEDNKKSVESNTQA
+435 A
-449 NNHEF
+449 
-454 ESEVKNSPVTL
+454 
-465 MQSGDSQ
+465 
-472 HTANDNER
+472 ER
-480 QVNKVTDEQAQRESE
+480 QSE
-495 DEAYMQHS
+495 DDAYLQHS
-503 DVEQTLVAQFD
+503 NMEQSLAAQFD
-514 DVMSSAVDQGFNSV
+514 EVMSSAVDQGYNPAPTAQHTQPAPENTDANDSSV
-528 NHSHNNAE
+528 RE
-536 NNSEPSTPVIQQ
+536 Q
-548 DQDSAANASIVEREA
+548 EA

-578 SGAGT
+578 SGAGR
-583 LSSANKRDT
+583 LSGGSV
-592 QSTNSNTS
+592 NT
-600 TNKSNPVVSDTN
+600 TEHAQTPKAPAQAAPFIEKTPHN
-612 TGNRHTN
+612 TRSQA
-619 VNKVPSEN
+619 SESQN
-627 STAATTFDNSN
+627 DS
-638 ALANNNTGADG
+638 
-649 FNASSN
+649 
-655 GTKLDNTHIA
+655 
-665 PSHSDNPPPWATDI
+665 PPWHDHAQGD
-679 TGESEKKPELPLT
+679 SEKKPALPVT
-692 GSHTQTQEPIQQRP
+692 GSQTPAEPVTQSQPA
-706 ERKIDFR
+706 RKVDFK

-732 PQKVPEVAPQEPS
+732 PQKKPEVIEQEPA
-745 IPTPDDFQSPISE
+745 IPVPDDFQSPISE
-758 IRFAHQQDE
+758 IKFAHQQDE

-790 TKQGNNLHIDVDE
+790 TKQGDNLHIDVDE

-810 PVLRQKLDAA
+810 PMLRQKLDAA
-820 LSSIYEHN
+820 LSSIYDHN

-849 IDVGRHQQAIDV
+849 IDAGRHQQAIDV
-861 ITSDSNIVQFQQI
+861 ITSDENIVQFQQL

>member
-65 DEGISANPCGQ
+65 DEGISASPCGQ
-76 CSSCLDIEAGRYIDL
+76 CSSCTDIEAGRYIDL

-181 SDIKTQLE
+181 SEIKTQLQ

-197 NYDNDAL
+197 RFDNDAL
-204 SIIAKAADG
+204 SVIAKAADG

-238 QTMLGLMDTH
+238 QAMLGLMDTH

-254 AALLA
+254 AALLS
-259 QDGVALMSEVAN
+259 QDGAALMSEIAN
-271 VASRNPNYIALLDDL
+271 VASKNPNYIALLDDL
-286 IALTHL
+286 ISLTHL
-292 TQLSQLVPE
+292 TQLTQLVPQ
-301 AAALDETN
+301 AAGLDETN
-309 ADYIAHV
+309 ADYIKHV
-316 AQHTNPQQIQVYYQ
+316 AEHTSAQQVQVYYQ

-342 PEPRLGFEMIM
+342 PEPRLGFEMIL
-353 LRLLAFESAGTQS
+353 LRLLAFQPAGNENQQDEISTPQLPAGNTES
-366 QQSEPV
+366 
-372 SGAKP
+372 
-377 VQSNAGRADALRD
+377 RANALRD
-390 ILNKNKS
+390 ILSKNKHESTNNAAKHSDIS
-397 AKKNSEEQPIQQ
+397 AVQQPAEKSIISAEQHEQVSPTATDTPLDSAHVAHLQVENEEAQT
-409 LEQRSTQN
+409 ETSQN
-417 PIQKSSPVEEK
+417 TPAKQIS
-428 HTEQLSA
+428 
-435 IEDNKKSVESNTQA
+435 
-449 NNHEF
+449 
-454 ESEVKNSPVTL
+454 
-465 MQSGDSQ
+465 
-472 HTANDNER
+472 
-480 QVNKVTDEQAQRESE
+480 DEQAQRNSE
-495 DEAYMQHS
+495 NEAYMQHN
-503 DVEQTLVAQFD
+503 DVEQTLAAQFD
-514 DVMSSAVDQGFNSV
+514 DVMSSALDQGFNPQTQST
-528 NHSHNNAE
+528 SQQAE
-536 NNSEPSTPVIQQ
+536 SPSAPVSL
-548 DQDSAANASIVEREA
+548 DAASLHDKES

-578 SGAGT
+578 SGSGR
-583 LSSANKRDT
+583 LSGNNIAQPPVSEKPEADNNEQSNRLVGSPIVEQSESTNTDIHT
-592 QSTNSNTS
+592 HSENTEHPQAASVQST
-600 TNKSNPVVSDTN
+600 
-612 TGNRHTN
+612 
-619 VNKVPSEN
+619 
-627 STAATTFDNSN
+627 
-638 ALANNNTGADG
+638 
-649 FNASSN
+649 
-655 GTKLDNTHIA
+655 
-665 PSHSDNPPPWATDI
+665 NPPPWDDYN
-679 TGESEKKPELPLT
+679 TGEHEKKSELPVS
-692 GSHTQTQEPIQQRP
+692 GSQAKRP
-706 ERKIDFR
+706 SVVATKAQKVDFKA
-713 EKHQTITE
+713 KHQTITE

-732 PQKVPEVAPQEPS
+732 PQSVPAPAPQEES
-745 IPTPDDFQSPISE
+745 IPVPDDFQSPISE
-758 IRFAHQQDE
+758 IKFAHQQDE

-790 TKQGNNLHIDVDE
+790 TKQGSNLHIDVDE

-810 PVLRQKLDAA
+810 PMLRQKLDAA
-820 LSSIYEHN
+820 LSSIYDHN
-828 VSLSINFAKGVIDSP
+828 VSLSIKFAQGVIDSP

-849 IDVGRHQQAIDV
+849 IDAGRHQQAIDV
-861 ITSDSNIVQFQQI
+861 ITSDENIVQFQQL